1 MPVYVVTSLKG
12 GVGKTTSA
20 MFLATISSWYD
31 RETVLIDADEEGSSL
46 SWAAHAEDLPFK
58 VVKAERDGLLQQV
71 KAYKDKGLNVFI
83 DTPPNNRE
91 VLSRS
96 SMIADYIIVPII
108 PTGLDID
115 RMMPGLLLLKDI
127 QAVKEVEIVILLNR
141 FDNRKRLAQ
150 EALAALDAYPVLN
163 SKIRDLTRYEQSF
176 GTTPTYIFE
185 YLRVWTELHG

>member
-20 MFLATISSWYD
+20 MHLATISAWYD
-31 RETVLIDADEEGSSL
+31 RPTVLIDADEEGSCV
-46 SWAAHAEDLPFK
+46 SWAAHAEDLPFE
-58 VVKAERDGLLQQV
+58 VVRAERDSLLQQV
-71 KAYKDKGLNVFI
+71 KGYRDGGMNVLI

-96 SMIADYIIVPII
+96 SMVADFIIVPVI

-127 QAVKEVEIVILLNR
+127 QAVKDVEIVILLNR

-150 EALAALDAYPVLN
+150 EALAALETYPVLEAR
-163 SKIRDLTRYEQSF
+163 IRDLTRYEQSF